1 MRPSNNP
8 SRPSQS
14 QPHPPHPPRLP
25 LPQHLPS
32 HRRRRHRRH
41 RRQPC
46 RPSAPKRSKS
56 SPEVIIIIIIIIT
69 VVVVVARPD
78 LPRPTRVPSSLVTM
92 AANWPALTIIN
103 TSTNNIT
110 NINTISNNNIICR
123 TTAETVSLFVSGGQ
137 NNSKVQK
144 IQGEQHIFLFILFFF
159 FSKLCAPKNKFLFIF
174 FERARKKLCR
184 DHPEWKYVHFT

>member
-56 SPEVIIIIIIIIT
+56 SPEVIIIIIIIT
-69 VVVVVARPD
+69 AAVVVVVARPD
-78 LPRPTRVPSSLVTM
+78 LPRPMRVPSSLVTM
-92 AANWPALTIIN
+92 AANWPVLTIIN
-103 TSTNNIT
+103 TSTNNNIT
-110 NINTISNNNIICR
+110 NNNTISNNIICR
-123 TTAETVSLFVSGGQ
+123 TTAETVSLFVSGGRQ
-137 NNSKVQK
+137 KQFKSSQKNPRKNNFCS
-144 IQGEQHIFLFILFFF
+144 FFF
-159 FSKLCAPKNKFLFIF
+159 FSKLAPKTNFYLFF
-174 FERARKKLCR
+174 F
-184 DHPEWKYVHFT
+184 